1 MEDVLRTTAYLA
13 VLFGTI
19 GWMFTLAYIKCRMK
33 KTTEKVV
40 VSIAALFLG
49 AALGAGLVGLLIA
62 KIG

>member
-1 MEDVLRTTAYLA
+1 
-13 VLFGTI
+13 
-19 GWMFTLAYIKCRMK
+19 MK

-40 VSIAALFLG
+40 ASIAALFLG

>member
-1 MEDVLRTTAYLA
+1 MEDILRTTAYLT

-19 GWMFTLAYIKCRMK
+19 GWVFTLAYIKCRMK

-40 VSIAALFLG
+40 ASIAALFLG